1 MKLTNKQLKQII
13 KEELQNVLN
22 EMNRD
27 SYSFNKRRNDIND
40 VHGQYAIAG
49 DESASATPHA
59 LRHKLY
65 NMLKSGDAGS
75 VRQAQELAKGVDDPL
90 EVPITNT
97 STILFKGAIE
107 KASAKALD
115 YLRNTVSSSEEYVD
129 LYDFN
134 NEVEKRLPPNTMG
147 LESWEIEAT
156 IYNWALDNEIA
167 YEDYILIR

>member
-27 SYSFNKRRNDIND
+27 SYYFNKRRNDIND

-49 DESASATPHA
+49 SEDPTATPHA
-59 LRHKLY
+59 QRHKLY

-75 VRQAQELAKGVDDPL
+75 VTQAQELAKAVDDPL

-97 STILFKGAIE
+97 STVLLKGAIE
-107 KASAKALD
+107 KAASKALEHFK
-115 YLRNTVSSSEEYVD
+115 NTLPPSEEYMEV
-129 LYDFN
+129 YDFE
-134 NEVEKRLPPNTMG
+134 NEVKRRLPQNLLD